1 MSELEERS
9 GGRVNGIMQLAD
21 AQWARI
27 APLMP
32 TSRGNCKPSSRQ
44 VLEAWL
50 FVTKEGCSW
59 RALPERFGPWHTVYM
74 RGRRWI
80 DKGVLERVFAELQR
94 MELEAQLEQAEPDR
108 PLRVSLDSTIMQV
121 HQDGTGAPTNRG
133 PKRSVARAGA

>member
-1 MSELEERS
+1 MSEWEERS
-9 GGRVNGIMQLAD
+9 GGRANGIMQLTD

-32 TSRGNCKPSSRQ
+32 TPRGNCKLPSRQ
-44 VLEAWL
+44 VLEGWL

-94 MELEAQLEQAEPDR
+94 VELEAQLEQREPEQ
-108 PLRVSLDSTIMQV
+108 PLRVSLDSTIVKV
-121 HQDGTGAPTNRG
+121 HQDGTGAPSKRG
-133 PKRSVARAGA
+133 PKRSAAHVEA

>member
-1 MSELEERS
+1 
-9 GGRVNGIMQLAD
+9 MQLTD

-32 TSRGNCKPSSRQ
+32 TPRGNCKLSSRQ
-44 VLEAWL
+44 VLEGWL

-59 RALPERFGPWHTVYM
+59 RALPERYGRWHTVYM

-94 MELEAQLEQAEPDR
+94 HELEAETESGQSAVPR
-108 PLRVSLDSTIMQV
+108 RVAIDSTIVKV
-121 HQDGTGAPTNRG
+121 HQDGTGAPRKRG
-133 PKRSVARAGA
+133 ASRSAARAGA